1 MGRHRM
7 PTHSAFTRVAGKLL
21 LHEPPCM
28 SEADD
33 WESSSGFLVEE
44 HLAAKP
50 RQSTPD
56 RLHLERTLTL
66 QSGAGGQCAFG
77 WGDGWLLKVPGCN
90 DL

>member
-7 PTHSAFTRVAGKLL
+7 PAHSAFGRVAGKLL
-21 LHEPPCM
+21 HHEPPCL

-33 WESSSGFLVEE
+33 WESSSGFLAEE
-44 HLAAKP
+44 HLAPAKP

-66 QSGAGGQCAFG
+66 QAG
-77 WGDGWLLKVPGCN
+77 W
-90 DL
+90 